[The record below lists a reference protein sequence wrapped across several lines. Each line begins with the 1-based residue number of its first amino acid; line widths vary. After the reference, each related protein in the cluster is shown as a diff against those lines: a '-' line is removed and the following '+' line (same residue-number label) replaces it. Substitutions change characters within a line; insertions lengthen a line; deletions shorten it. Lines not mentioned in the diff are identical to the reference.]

1 MKDVEKIG
9 FGGSCHWC
17 TEAVF
22 QSVRGVVGVEQG
34 WISPAGLDNFS
45 EAVLVHFDPALI
57 DLSVLVAI
65 HLHSHSSTSLHSMR
79 EKYRSAIYV
88 LSEVQ
93 GDQVMKAMMAL
104 KHEFDGELITR
115 ILGFGSFK
123 LNSEEFLNYYATDP
137 DRPFC
142 KNYIEP
148 KLKLL
153 LERFGNCVVKT
164 PVKKEIN
171 H

>member
-1 MKDVEKIG
+1 
-9 FGGSCHWC
+9 
-17 TEAVF
+17 
-22 QSVRGVVGVEQG
+22 
-34 WISPAGLDNFS
+34 
-45 EAVLVHFDPALI
+45 
-57 DLSVLVAI
+57 
-65 HLHSHSSTSLHSMR
+65 
-79 EKYRSAIYV
+79 
-88 LSEVQ
+88 
-93 GDQVMKAMMAL
+93 MKAMMAL
-104 KHEFDGELITR
+104 KDEFDGELITQ
-115 ILGFGSFK
+115 IVGFGSFK

-153 LERFGNCVVKT
+153 LERFGNSVVKS